1 MPGQGT
7 EWAQAVWAVLL
18 QDHTLREY
26 SQRVSVHLHLGLSLC
41 WPEKNPQGHEKS

>member
-26 SQRVSVHLHLGLSLC
+26 SQRVSIYVLVSACVGL
-41 WPEKNPQGHEKS
+41 KRTRRAMKS